1 MKHLRKFNEGNPEM
15 MKVFGFINKVNA
27 LLNNDEYEEGD
38 EPSKIDLLSE
48 IGDLCNEF
56 DMSADDIKKAID
68 SGKILN
74 DHDNLVKIVY
84 DETVESEEKRKNTK
98 TKSLKRKREP
108 KKKRHANN
116 NVLQDDDLLSMIENH
131 IFSEVYL
138 RDVPYSMQEGAQEL
152 DPDSVKDAANA
163 IVKMLKEKGLI

>member
-1 MKHLRKFNEGNPEM
+1 MKHLRKFNEDIGNPEM

-27 LLNNDEYEEGD
+27 LLNNDEYEEGG
-38 EPSKIDLLSE
+38 EPSKTDLLSE

-84 DETVESEEKRKNTK
+84 DETVESQGNT
-98 TKSLKRKREP
+98 
-108 KKKRHANN
+108 
-116 NVLQDDDLLSMIENH
+116 LQDDDLLSMIEDH